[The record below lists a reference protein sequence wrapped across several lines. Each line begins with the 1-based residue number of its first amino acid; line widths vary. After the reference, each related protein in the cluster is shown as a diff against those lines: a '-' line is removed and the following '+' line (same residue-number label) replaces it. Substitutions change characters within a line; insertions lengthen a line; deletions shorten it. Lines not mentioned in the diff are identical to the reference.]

1 MLTGGI
7 VGGENAVHQGS
18 GADSAADSDPAGSH
32 SSGAVS
38 GGEYG
43 AHRGAQ
49 GRVNLAPGAPGE
61 AAQEWWAV
69 PGVDR
74 PGQAAGGEP
83 AVARMTSAEAVAA
96 HPVISRWAHELREM
110 TSTPADL
117 DSAGLHELFLAL
129 TGFTDLAQAHTA
141 PVATAWKDRRDW
153 EADGSKSANHALAR
167 DTHQSTTA
175 CAAVFR
181 RARRLQSGMMPET
194 KKAWEVGEISAE
206 TVDLLIRAASGK
218 RTALFAEEEAALVG
232 RIAGMLHVDVV
243 KEIRYWVDWANAVV
257 DPDGTGPGRARHLHV
272 SATFGGAVAVDGVLD
287 PVGGA
292 ILMKA
297 LRDIDAEFTLADKR
311 AAEHAAKTAGRTA
324 RAGGGTAEDGV
335 RVRTS
340 SERLADALVELAVR
354 ATQAPK
360 DSRRPTIALHVAV
373 GSDKLAHLCETFGGV
388 VVTPADLAPYL
399 DDSTV
404 QVIRFSSDGQP
415 EAATRTASF
424 RRFYTGAM
432 RTAIQVRDRRCQ
444 HPAGCDEPA
453 ETCDLDHIH
462 PVSAQGATDISNGRL
477 LCVAHNRH
485 EHLRHPTPLLL

>member
-1 MLTGGI
+1 M
-7 VGGENAVHQGS
+7 ERAS
-18 GADSAADSDPAGSH
+18 
-32 SSGAVS
+32 
-38 GGEYG
+38 
-43 AHRGAQ
+43 
-49 GRVNLAPGAPGE
+49 GAPGG

-83 AVARMTSAEAVAA
+83 ALVRITSTEAVET
-96 HPVISRWAHELREM
+96 HPVISRWAHELRDI
-110 TSTPADL
+110 TSAPADL

-194 KKAWEVGEISAE
+194 KKAWEAGQISSE

-218 RTALFAEEEAALVG
+218 RTELFAAEEAALLG
-232 RIAGMLHVDVV
+232 RIEGKLHVDVV

-272 SATFGGAVAVDGVLD
+272 SATFGGAVAVDGILD

-297 LRDIDAEFTLADKR
+297 LRDIEAELTLADKH
-311 AAEHAAKTAGRTA
+311 AAQTAAKTAKTPGGA
-324 RAGGGTAEDGV
+324 AGDGAV
-335 RVRTS
+335 RPRTS

-404 QVIRFSSDGQP
+404 QVIRFGTGGQP
-415 EAATRTASF
+415 EAATRTTSF

-453 ETCDLDHIH
+453 EACDVDHIH
-462 PVSAQGATDISNGRL
+462 PVSARGVTDISNGRL

>member
-1 MLTGGI
+1 M
-7 VGGENAVHQGS
+7 ERAS
-18 GADSAADSDPAGSH
+18 
-32 SSGAVS
+32 
-38 GGEYG
+38 
-43 AHRGAQ
+43 
-49 GRVNLAPGAPGE
+49 GAPGG

-83 AVARMTSAEAVAA
+83 ALVRITSTEAVET
-96 HPVISRWAHELREM
+96 HPVISRWAHELRDI
-110 TSTPADL
+110 TSAPADL

-129 TGFTDLAQAHTA
+129 TGFTDLIRAHAA

-167 DTHQSTTA
+167 DTHQSTAA

-181 RARRLQSGMMPET
+181 RARRLQSGMMPGT
-194 KKAWEVGEISAE
+194 RKAWESGQISAE
-206 TVDLLIRAASGK
+206 TVDLLMRAASGK

-232 RIAGMLHVDVV
+232 RIQGRLHVDVV

-297 LRDIDAEFTLADKR
+297 LADIDAEFKLADKQ
-311 AAEHAAKTAGRTA
+311 AAETAAKTAKV
-324 RAGGGTAEDGV
+324 GGGVAGDGV

-360 DSRRPTIALHVAV
+360 DSRRPTVALHVAV
-373 GSDKLAHLCETFGGV
+373 GSEKLAHLCETFGGV
-388 VVTPADLAPYL
+388 VVRPCDLAPYL
-399 DDSTV
+399 GDSTV
-404 QVIRFSSDGQP
+404 QVIRFGVDGQP
-415 EAATRTASF
+415 EAATRTRSF
-424 RRFYTGAM
+424 RRFFTGAM

-453 ETCDLDHIH
+453 DRCDVDHIH
-462 PVSAQGATDISNGRL
+462 PVSARGATDIGNGRL